1 MWEVPAQKRVAGR
14 RRVSIR
20 FRIDPRTVAEDG
32 DPLDALLLTDE
43 PAFAGCLVECRF
55 LGVIEAEQTEKG
67 KTERNNQLIAVAAES
82 HMHASLRSLSKLE
95 PKLLDEIEHFFA
107 SYNEARGKQFKPL
120 ARKGPGVGQTIDRK
134 VTAETEAALRRS
146 STP

>member
-1 MWEVPAQKRVAGR
+1 MWSGGQRLAVGGVIGTVILVVAYLLLG
-14 RRVSIR
+14 
-20 FRIDPRTVAEDG
+20 G
-32 DPLDALLLTDE
+32 DPQAL
-43 PAFAGCLVECRF
+43 FQSQQQ
-55 LGVIEAEQTEKG
+55 VIETEQTEKG
-67 KTERNNQLIAVAAES
+67 KTERNNRLIAVAAES
-82 HMHASLRSLSKLE
+82 HTHASLRSLSKLE

>member
-1 MWEVPAQKRVAGR
+1 MWSGGQRLAVGGVIGTVILVVAYLLLG
-14 RRVSIR
+14 
-20 FRIDPRTVAEDG
+20 G
-32 DPLDALLLTDE
+32 DPQAL
-43 PAFAGCLVECRF
+43 FQSQQQ
-55 LGVIEAEQTEKG
+55 VIETEQTEKG
-67 KTERNNQLIAVAAES
+67 KTERNNRLIAVAAES
-82 HMHASLRSLSKLE
+82 HTHASLRSLSKLE

-134 VTAETEAALRRS
+134 VTAEKEAALRRS

>member
-1 MWEVPAQKRVAGR
+1 MWSGGQRLAVGGGIGTVILVVAYLLLG
-14 RRVSIR
+14 
-20 FRIDPRTVAEDG
+20 G
-32 DPLDALLLTDE
+32 DPQAL
-43 PAFAGCLVECRF
+43 FQSQQQ
-55 LGVIEAEQTEKG
+55 VIETEQTEKG
-67 KTERNNQLIAVAAES
+67 KTERNNRLIAVAAES
-82 HMHASLRSLSKLE
+82 HTHASLRSLSKLE

-134 VTAETEAALRRS
+134 VTAEKEAALRRS